1 MLLLTSTSDI
11 IRVVTTAAAAVQVHA
26 SYIDNNAGTITP
38 ARTNTAQISTATTT
52 TVVASPSASVQRNV
66 KFLNITN
73 ASATVT
79 TNVTVQH
86 FDGTTSED
94 LIGVTLLPG
103 ENLVLSST
111 GDWMHHDAQGADY
124 AYTPGATA
132 NVGPN
137 GTLAETIPRQFVTS
151 TSGGTMTSGTVY
163 LCGINLPSGTLVSNI
178 TLCSVGA
185 AGTPTHYQF
194 GLYSGSQSAPSLLA
208 SSADQTATPWAA
220 NTVKTLAMTA
230 PYRITT
236 PGVYYIAY
244 LMVATTA
251 STLAGM
257 GPKTNVA
264 LAAPAPMSNAAST
277 TGVTATLP
285 ATGTALTSST
295 VSFYAAIS

>member
-11 IRVVTTAAAAVQVHA
+11 IRVVTSAAADIDVHA
-26 SYIDNNAGTITP
+26 SYVDNNAGTITP
-38 ARTNTAQISTATTT
+38 GRTNTAAIVTATTT

-73 ASATVT
+73 AHATASTVI
-79 TNVTVQH
+79 TVQH
-86 FDGTTSED
+86 FDGTNNED

-111 GDWMHHDAQGADY
+111 GDWMHHDSQGADY
-124 AYTPGATA
+124 TYTPGATA

-208 SSADQTATPWAA
+208 SSADQTTTAWGA
-220 NTVKTLAMTA
+220 NTVKSLAMTA

-236 PGVYYIAY
+236 PGVYYVAFV
-244 LMVATTA
+244 MVATTA

-257 GPKTNVA
+257 GPKTNAA
-264 LAAPAPMSNAAST
+264 LAATAPMSNAAST
-277 TGVTATLP
+277 TGVTTTLP
-285 ATGTALTSST
+285 TTGTALTSST